1 MAAKRAPKTT
11 AMPVKSALTVLATVL
26 ATAVPTMKTAAKLK
40 NAENHTAHL
49 AGSAR
54 VATTVDTELAA
65 SWKPLVKSNSRAR
78 ATTAT
83 RAIIVRST
91 DVSTVR
97 GPAPLG
103 SPVGPNVG
111 DARAGVHAVE

>member
-1 MAAKRAPKTT
+1 MAANSAANTT
-11 AMPVKSALTVLATVL
+11 ATPVKSAFTVFATVL

-40 NAENHTAHL
+40 NAENQTAHF

-54 VATTVDTELAA
+54 VATTVATELAA

-83 RAIIVRST
+83 TAISVRST
-91 DVSTVR
+91 SVSTVR

-103 SPVGPNVG
+103 SPDTHNVG
-111 DARAGVHAVE
+111 DARPGVYAVE